1 MEIIDYYV
9 KSAPSV
15 QNALDIFQGEW
26 ASKLPGDLSLLN
38 AGQSG
43 LFDDARITWAVE
55 QLGEIKGKNILE
67 LGPLEAGHTYM
78 LEITGSS
85 IDYSS

>member
-38 AGQSG
+38 AGQSTA
-43 LFDDARITWAVE
+43 L
-55 QLGEIKGKNILE
+55 
-67 LGPLEAGHTYM
+67 
-78 LEITGSS
+78 
-85 IDYSS
+85 

>member
-1 MEIIDYYV
+1 MEIPDYYV

-15 QNALDIFQGEW
+15 QNTLDIFPGEW

-43 LFDDARITWAVE
+43 LFEDARITWAVE
-55 QLGEIKGKNILE
+55 QLGGVTGQTILE

-78 LEITGSS
+78 LEKLGAASITAV
-85 IDYSS
+85 